1 MEIEMLSSQALL
13 LLLVSILSSSLLFLF
28 SKKSPSKK
36 SNGSSGFVTYPIVG
50 NLPPFLKNRHRWL
63 QWLTEVLREQ
73 PTNMI
78 TFWRP
83 GNLRGVITAN
93 PANVEH
99 ILKTNFL
106 NYPKGERFITTLEDF
121 LGQGIFNSDGDL
133 WKVQRKTA
141 SFEFNTKSLRNFV
154 VESVRD
160 ELLNRLFPILTRA
173 SKTSETLDLQDIL
186 ERFAFDNVCKVAFN
200 EDPMCLAAP
209 VAASGQL
216 SPDFANAFETATSL
230 SSGRFRYVIP
240 YLWKIKKLLNIGS
253 EKKLKE
259 AISIVHSFAMKIIQD
274 RKKAGPATDT
284 DLLSRFMASTDSS
297 DELLRDI
304 VVSFILA
311 GRDTTSSTLA
321 WFFWLLSSRPDV
333 EKNIR
338 EEVKKVRAQFQN
350 NDQTFSFEELRE
362 MHYLHAAISEALRL
376 YPPVSVDTKACL
388 KDDVLPD
395 GTFVGKG
402 WFVTYNAYA
411 MGRMEAIWGK
421 DCEEY
426 VPERWLDNG
435 VFRTESPYRFPVFH
449 AGPRMCLGREMA
461 YIQMKSIVALVVEN
475 FQIDVLGKDTCPE
488 HMLSLTLRMKYGL
501 PVRVGKK
508 GVDKIE

>member
-1 MEIEMLSSQALL
+1 MLSLQVLF
-13 LLLVSILSSSLLFLF
+13 LLVSILSISLFF
-28 SKKSPSKK
+28 VFSNKSQSKKP
-36 SNGSSGFVTYPIVG
+36 NRSGFVTYPIVG
-50 NLPPFLKNRHRWL
+50 NLPLFLKNRHRWL
-63 QWLTEVLREQ
+63 EWLTEAIREQ
-73 PTNMI
+73 PTNTI
-78 TFWRP
+78 TIRRP
-83 GNLRGVITAN
+83 GNVRGVITAN

-99 ILKTNFL
+99 ILKTNFP
-106 NYPKGERFITTLEDF
+106 NYPKGERFVTTLEDF
-121 LGQGIFNSDGDL
+121 LGRGIFNSDGEL

-160 ELLNRLFPILTRA
+160 ELINRLFPLLTRA
-173 SKTSETLDLQDIL
+173 SKTNETLDLQDIL

-200 EDPMCLAAP
+200 EDPMCLATP
-209 VAASGQL
+209 VAGSCQL
-216 SPDFANAFETATSL
+216 SPDFAHAFETATSL
-230 SSGRFRYVIP
+230 SSGRFRYAIP
-240 YLWKIKKLLNIGS
+240 YVWKIKKLLNIGS

-259 AISIVHSFAMKIIQD
+259 AISIVHNFAMKIIQD
-274 RKKAGPATDT
+274 RKKAGPAADT

-311 GRDTTSSTLA
+311 GRDTTSSTLT

-338 EEVKKVRAQFQN
+338 EEVKKIRARFQN
-350 NDQTFSFEELRE
+350 HDQVFSFEELRE

-376 YPPVSVDTKACL
+376 YPPVAVDTKGCL

-402 WFVTYNAYA
+402 WSVTYNAYA

-461 YIQMKSIVALVVEN
+461 YIQMKSIVACVVER
-475 FQIDVLGKDTCPE
+475 FQIDVPGKDTCPK
-488 HMLSLTLRMKYGL
+488 HTLSLTLRMKSGL
-501 PVRVGKK
+501 LVSVGEK
-508 GVDKIE
+508 GVDTIE